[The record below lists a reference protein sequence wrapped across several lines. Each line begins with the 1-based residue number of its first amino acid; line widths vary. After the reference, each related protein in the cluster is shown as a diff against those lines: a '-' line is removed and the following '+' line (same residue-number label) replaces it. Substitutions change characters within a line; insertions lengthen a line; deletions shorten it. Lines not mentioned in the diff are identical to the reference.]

1 MIKTLWKYK
10 YIFLSIV
17 FLLLLASLKDITE
30 LKIFY
35 DSERIIELSNES
47 KDIIDKSLDDKNL
60 ILLSVNF
67 SDSIKYQDLIDF
79 SNISI
84 KVSNDS
90 NTSSIRSIFNERVLL
105 KSSIIPFAI
114 KILNIDNYDKYKSSL
129 LKLEKHG
136 SKFFSKDYR
145 SLLFIV
151 KSKNLDTEDKKRSY
165 LKSLKEAFSINN
177 ANVYITGQ
185 IKSEIYMQD
194 NVTKELLIFIILS
207 SILCSLVLYFY
218 LNNIKLV
225 LINFISVC
233 ISLVLSFTFS
243 NILFGGI
250 ELVMILIPAIVF
262 IITISDFMHLLNSD
276 KLYKNKFR
284 SFKTQLEKIGM
295 PVFITSLTTAI
306 GFLSFMFSSL
316 VPLFRFGVITTIT
329 IFISLFVIVLLYSF
343 IIDFNINKDIK
354 SNNFLDKLIISL
366 ISLKKS
372 YSYLLISLFLFL
384 SFLSFSNFKVDNFI
398 TDEINKNSNL
408 YTDISFFDR
417 EFGGIKPVTFIVKDS
432 ATSKSNLDS
441 LEKIILNHNFVIDFV
456 LDDFSKISQYN
467 SDENQYIIKA
477 RMRDIGSSQSKIIF
491 DDIVLKSK
499 DLSLDL
505 EIAGIG
511 FLFDKVSNKMT
522 FEIIFGL
529 LLAIIIIGLVFV
541 ILNNG
546 NWYYFPISLIPNI
559 LPLLTTIGILSI
571 FGFYFSLSNAF
582 ILEIVFGL
590 IVDDS
595 IHIINSYSMSRNR
608 GMTIQQS
615 ILHCQNYTYKAVVK
629 TSVVIIFTLFP
640 LLFSEFKS
648 ISQLSIITIIAAV
661 IALIFDIIYL
671 PKMLVKY
678 IK

>member
-1 MIKTLWKYK
+1 MIKILWKYK
-10 YIFLSIV
+10 YILLSLILV
-17 FLLLLASLKDITE
+17 LLLVSLNNISG

-35 DSERIIELSNES
+35 ESERIIELSNES
-47 KDIIDKSLDDKNL
+47 QDIIDKSLDDKNL
-60 ILLSVNF
+60 ILLAVEFQDSV
-67 SDSIKYQDLIDF
+67 KYQDLLDL
-79 SNISI
+79 SNVSLKIS
-84 KVSNDS
+84 KDQ
-90 NTSSIRSIFNERVLL
+90 NTKSVRSIFNERVLI
-105 KSSIIPFAI
+105 KSSIIPFAV
-114 KILNIDNYDKYKSSL
+114 KIFDIYDYDKYKNSL
-129 LKLEKHG
+129 LKIKKYG
-136 SKFFSKDYR
+136 SKFATEDLNSFLFIIKSKD
-145 SLLFIV
+145 
-151 KSKNLDTEDKKRSY
+151 LDSEEQKRSY
-165 LKSLKEAFSINN
+165 LNKLEKEFSQNN
-177 ANVYITGQ
+177 IKVYITGQ

-194 NVTKELLIFIILS
+194 NVTKELLLFIILS

-233 ISLVLSFTFS
+233 ISLIFSFSLS

-316 VPLFRFGVITTIT
+316 IPLFRFGVITTIT
-329 IFISLFVIVLLYSF
+329 IFISLFVIVILYSL
-343 IIDFNINKDIK
+343 IIDFNINKNIK
-354 SNNFLDKLIISL
+354 NNHFLDDLIVSIVN
-366 ISLKKS
+366 LKKS
-372 YSYLLISLFLFL
+372 YSYVLLASFLFL
-384 SFLSFSNFKVDNFI
+384 SFLAFNNFKVDNFI
-398 TDEINKNSNL
+398 TDEINKNSDL
-408 YTDISFFDR
+408 YTDINFFDR
-417 EFGGIKPVTFIVKDS
+417 EFGGIKPVTFIVKNES
-432 ATSKSNLDS
+432 PSISSLDS
-441 LEKIILNHNFVIDFV
+441 LKEIILNHNFVIDFS
-456 LDDFSKISQYN
+456 LNDFSKPDNNEYL
-467 SDENQYIIKA
+467 IKA
-477 RMRDIGSSQSKIIF
+477 RMKDIGSSQSEIIF
-491 DDIVLKSK
+491 DDILLKSK

-505 EIAGIG
+505 EIAGVG
-511 FLFDKVSNKMT
+511 FLFDKISNKMT
-522 FEIIFGL
+522 FEIILGL
-529 LLAIIIIGLVFV
+529 ILAIIIIGFVFV
-541 ILNNG
+541 LLNNF

-559 LPLLTTIGILSI
+559 LPLLTTIGLLSI

-582 ILEIVFGL
+582 ILAIVFGL

-595 IHIINSYSMSRNR
+595 IHIINAYSMSRNR
-608 GMTIQQS
+608 GLSIQES
-615 ILHCQNYTYKAVVK
+615 ISHCQTYTYKAVIK

-678 IK
+678 IN

>member
-17 FLLLLASLKDITE
+17 FLLLLASLKDITG

-67 SDSIKYQDLIDF
+67 NDSIKYQDLIDF

-233 ISLVLSFTFS
+233 ISLVLSFTIS

-467 SDENQYIIKA
+467 SDANQYIIKA

-529 LLAIIIIGLVFV
+529 FLAIIIIGLVFV

-582 ILEIVFGL
+582 ILAIVFGL

>member
-1 MIKTLWKYK
+1 MIKVLWKYK
-10 YIFLSIV
+10 YIFLSLILV
-17 FLLLLASLKDITE
+17 LLLVSLNNITG

-35 DSERIIELSNES
+35 ESERIIELSNES
-47 KDIIDKSLDDKNL
+47 QDIIDKSLDDKNL
-60 ILLSVNF
+60 ILLAVEFQDSV
-67 SDSIKYQDLIDF
+67 KYQDLLDL
-79 SNISI
+79 SNVSLKIS
-84 KVSNDS
+84 KDQ
-90 NTSSIRSIFNERVLL
+90 NTKSVRSIFNERVLI
-105 KSSIIPFAI
+105 KSSIIPFAV
-114 KILNIDNYDKYKSSL
+114 KIFDIDDYDKYKNSL
-129 LKLEKHG
+129 LKIKKYG
-136 SKFFSKDYR
+136 SKFATEDLNSFLFIIKSKD
-145 SLLFIV
+145 
-151 KSKNLDTEDKKRSY
+151 LDSEEQKRSY
-165 LKSLKEAFSINN
+165 LNKLEKEFSQNN
-177 ANVYITGQ
+177 IKVYITGQ

-194 NVTKELLIFIILS
+194 NVTKELLLFIILS

-233 ISLVLSFTFS
+233 ISLIFSFSLS

-316 VPLFRFGVITTIT
+316 IPLFRFGVITTIT
-329 IFISLFVIVLLYSF
+329 IFISLFVIVILYSL
-343 IIDFNINKDIK
+343 IIDFNINKSIK
-354 SNNFLDKLIISL
+354 NNHFLDDLIVSIVN
-366 ISLKKS
+366 LKKS
-372 YSYLLISLFLFL
+372 YSYVLLASFLFL
-384 SFLSFSNFKVDNFI
+384 SFLAFNNFKVDNFI
-398 TDEINKNSNL
+398 TDEINKNSDL
-408 YTDISFFDR
+408 YTDINFFDR
-417 EFGGIKPVTFIVKDS
+417 EFGGIKPVTFIVKNES
-432 ATSKSNLDS
+432 PSISSLDS
-441 LEKIILNHNFVIDFV
+441 LKEIILNHNFVIDFS
-456 LDDFSKISQYN
+456 LNDFSKPDNNEYL
-467 SDENQYIIKA
+467 IKA
-477 RMRDIGSSQSKIIF
+477 RMKDIGSSQSEIIF
-491 DDIVLKSK
+491 DDILLKSK

-505 EIAGIG
+505 EIAGVG
-511 FLFDKVSNKMT
+511 FLFDKISNKMT
-522 FEIIFGL
+522 FEIILGL
-529 LLAIIIIGLVFV
+529 ILAIIIIGFVFV
-541 ILNNG
+541 LLNNF

-559 LPLLTTIGILSI
+559 LPLLTTIGLLSI

-582 ILEIVFGL
+582 ILAIVFGL

-595 IHIINSYSMSRNR
+595 IHIINAYSMSRNR
-608 GMTIQQS
+608 GLSIQES
-615 ILHCQNYTYKAVVK
+615 ISHCQTYTYKAVIK

-678 IK
+678 IN

>member
-1 MIKTLWKYK
+1 MIKVLWKYK
-10 YIFLSIV
+10 YIFLSLILV
-17 FLLLLASLKDITE
+17 LLLVSLNNITG

-35 DSERIIELSNES
+35 ESERIIELSNES
-47 KDIIDKSLDDKNL
+47 QDIIDKSLDDKNL
-60 ILLSVNF
+60 ILLAVEFQDSV
-67 SDSIKYQDLIDF
+67 KYQDLLDL
-79 SNISI
+79 SNVSLKIS
-84 KVSNDS
+84 KDQ
-90 NTSSIRSIFNERVLL
+90 NTKSVRSIFNERVLI
-105 KSSIIPFAI
+105 KSSIIPFAV
-114 KILNIDNYDKYKSSL
+114 KIFDIDDYDKYKNSL
-129 LKLEKHG
+129 LKIKKYG
-136 SKFFSKDYR
+136 SKFAREDLNSFLFIIKSKD
-145 SLLFIV
+145 
-151 KSKNLDTEDKKRSY
+151 LDSEEQKRSY
-165 LKSLKEAFSINN
+165 LNKLEKEFSQNN
-177 ANVYITGQ
+177 IKVYITGQ

-194 NVTKELLIFIILS
+194 NVTKELLLFIILS

-233 ISLVLSFTFS
+233 ISLIFSFSLS

-316 VPLFRFGVITTIT
+316 IPLFRFGVITTIT
-329 IFISLFVIVLLYSF
+329 IFISLFVIVILYSL
-343 IIDFNINKDIK
+343 IIDFNINKSIK
-354 SNNFLDKLIISL
+354 NNHFLDDLIVSIVN
-366 ISLKKS
+366 LKKS
-372 YSYLLISLFLFL
+372 YSYVLLASFLFL
-384 SFLSFSNFKVDNFI
+384 SFLAFNNFKVDNFI
-398 TDEINKNSNL
+398 TDEINKNSDL
-408 YTDISFFDR
+408 YTDINFFDR
-417 EFGGIKPVTFIVKDS
+417 EFGGIKPVTFIVKNES
-432 ATSKSNLDS
+432 PSISSLDS
-441 LEKIILNHNFVIDFV
+441 LKEIILNHNFVIDFS
-456 LDDFSKISQYN
+456 LNDFSKPDNNEYL
-467 SDENQYIIKA
+467 IKA
-477 RMRDIGSSQSKIIF
+477 RMKDIGSSQSEIIF
-491 DDIVLKSK
+491 DDILLKSK

-505 EIAGIG
+505 EIAGVG
-511 FLFDKVSNKMT
+511 FLFDKISNKMT
-522 FEIIFGL
+522 FEIILGL
-529 LLAIIIIGLVFV
+529 ILAIIIIGFVFV
-541 ILNNG
+541 LLNNF

-559 LPLLTTIGILSI
+559 LPLLTTIGLLSI

-582 ILEIVFGL
+582 ILAIVFGL

-595 IHIINSYSMSRNR
+595 IHIINAYSMSRNR
-608 GMTIQQS
+608 GLSIQES
-615 ILHCQNYTYKAVVK
+615 ISHCQTYTYKAVIK

-678 IK
+678 IN